1 MKFFQVVLRV
11 PVQLELVGEANED
24 GEVTIVDV
32 LRVVYPPAL
41 CDVIDSLTDDDL
53 EMIDRAYED
62 TN

>member
-62 TN
+62 SD